1 MFLSVSMHYIY
12 KQSILLSTYESIDEG
27 GSGEGEGSLEDS
39 IPGVPGTDYPI
50 YADIPETGFTCED
63 KVSNPYP
70 NLLHENDALL
80 LARNFFLTVFIT

>member
-1 MFLSVSMHYIY
+1 MNL
-12 KQSILLSTYESIDEG
+12 DEG

-63 KVSNPYP
+63 KVSNSQL
-70 NLLHENDALL
+70 NL
-80 LARNFFLTVFIT
+80 